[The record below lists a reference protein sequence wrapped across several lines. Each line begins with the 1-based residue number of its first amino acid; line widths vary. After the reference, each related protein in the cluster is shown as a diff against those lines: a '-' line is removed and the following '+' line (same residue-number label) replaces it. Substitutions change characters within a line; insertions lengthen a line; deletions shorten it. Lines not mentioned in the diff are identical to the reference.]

1 MCTVLT
7 DVLLLWGGS
16 GGLVELK
23 RRPVSGTGTVEP
35 SLLVCTILAGWGVT
49 RKVGRGE
56 RKVMQKR

>member
-1 MCTVLT
+1 M
-7 DVLLLWGGS
+7 
-16 GGLVELK
+16 ELK

-35 SLLVCTILAGWGVT
+35 CLLVCTILAGWGVT